1 MKLTDIIGPVMVGPS
16 SSHTAGAVRIGN
28 AARRLLGQP
37 VREADIG
44 LHGSFLATGRGHGT
58 DKALV
63 AGLLAM
69 SVDDRRIPDS
79 FEWARHAGLSFTIH
93 GVDLGD
99 SAHPNSAK
107 LTLTGVKGKQLELVG
122 ASIGGGRIVIT
133 ELDGLPVNFSG
144 DFPTL
149 IVHNEDLPGHVA
161 RVTSL
166 LSESGINIAYMQ
178 LNRAHRGGQAV
189 MVLECDQK
197 IPAAVL
203 QHLQAMEGIV
213 KVTYLSLV
221 PEGESQNV

>member
-16 SSHTAGAVRIGN
+16 SSHTAGAVRIGS
-28 AARRLLGQP
+28 AARRLLGEP
-37 VREADIG
+37 VRQAEIG
-44 LHGSFLATGRGHGT
+44 LHGSFYATGRGHGT

-63 AGLLAM
+63 AGLLGM
-69 SVDDRRIPDS
+69 SVDDRRIADS
-79 FEWARHAGLSFTIH
+79 FAYARSAGLSFTIK

-99 SAHPNSAK
+99 SVHPNSAK
-107 LTLTGVKGKQLELVG
+107 LELTGVNGKQLEIVG

-149 IVHNEDLPGHVA
+149 IVHNEDMPGHVA
-161 RVTSL
+161 KVTSL

-189 MVLECDQK
+189 MVLECDQEV
-197 IPAAVL
+197 PHEVL
-203 QHLQAMEGIV
+203 ERLEAMEGVV
-213 KVTYLSLV
+213 KVTFLSLLT
-221 PEGESQNV
+221 EGE